1 MDASCY
7 YYCYDP
13 NSIYSFPTQVPS
25 IVTYQNPNDG
35 QLDAYSFYASS
46 NFDNNQTDEDEAF
59 RDPDTIPL
67 PKDLTDLFKP
77 LECELC
83 GVQVTSETSAFTHYE
98 ELTSKVV
105 YQQHFSGK
113 QHQKN
118 LRKIQYKLPTAM
130 AEDIFTEGAL
140 ASIKDLPPPPLPP
153 VLSDF
158 VGEWPEASESKGYTA
173 SAAPFVENPEMDY
186 PLQFNDFQETFPAGS
201 IEARIG
207 SNDSLSAPTVAPGE
221 SDALPSSLEPKTI
234 ELPVELDIK
243 GGKVLSS
250 TAIFLQQLSVISQ
263 SANNKEDVTNSGLN
277 LNNSESDSTGEKES
291 AELYTKTTVESSSI
305 DDSEPNANQ
314 MSNNLTNQSDV
325 VKNSENPIND
335 SVSNVGPSQNLEKE
349 SKCVDETANPDNN
362 KDKKDSQ
369 LDQEITKKY
378 HKNQNGKYFYRG
390 HYNERNDK
398 YDTKSNRNH
407 EKRKRDNR
415 YISDEERSHSYKS
428 RRKSYKDDKYKDKKH
443 RSRSRSRKRI
453 RGSRSRKYRSSSSSY
468 SDRSQTDRSD
478 RDQSKKNKSI
488 KKSEEKRTDKRTNN
502 VKSGEYRRDRKRR
515 SIESTS
521 RSSSGSSWKS
531 NDCHDYKL
539 DKDGWCEKQHKCQNA
554 YNKCPYKHKEP
565 FKIKT
570 GKIKSTEVELK
581 QETSRNSW
589 NQEAPKTEINTE
601 VISVTQIKVERDD
614 RVSGTKVTVDPA
626 LSVYITSTGTYYCKY
641 CVVSSRSS
649 ELFREHLQTPKH
661 ALLTKFKT
669 K

>member
-25 IVTYQNPNDG
+25 IVNYQNPNDG

-98 ELTSKVV
+98 GKVHIKNVNAYMKEHYNVEGSLQLKKERFIPVKCDVCNIELTSKVV

-158 VGEWPEASESKGYTA
+158 VCEICNITTNTEHQLNLHKSGQKHKKKMKKLLESKLDSALNAFYCGEWPEASESKGYSA

-291 AELYTKTTVESSSI
+291 AELCTKTTVESSSI

-335 SVSNVGPSQNLEKE
+335 SVSNVSPSQNLEKE
-349 SKCVDETANPDNN
+349 SKCVDETATPANPDNN

-369 LDQEITKKY
+369 LDQEITKLAIEEIEK
-378 HKNQNGKYFYRG
+378 
-390 HYNERNDK
+390 ES
-398 YDTKSNRNH
+398 SNFQKIKASNKLSIPEDVITAR
-407 EKRKRDNR
+407 E
-415 YISDEERSHSYKS
+415 
-428 RRKSYKDDKYKDKKH
+428 
-443 RSRSRSRKRI
+443 
-453 RGSRSRKYRSSSSSY
+453 
-468 SDRSQTDRSD
+468 
-478 RDQSKKNKSI
+478 DQLNKNKC
-488 KKSEEKRTDKRTNN
+488 TFDKAGYRINVDI
-502 VKSGEYRRDRKRR
+502 VKSK
-515 SIESTS
+515 ESST
-521 RSSSGSSWKS
+521 
-531 NDCHDYKL
+531 
-539 DKDGWCEKQHKCQNA
+539 
-554 YNKCPYKHKEP
+554 NKKKM
-565 FKIKT
+565 F
-570 GKIKSTEVELK
+570 V
-581 QETSRNSW
+581 N
-589 NQEAPKTEINTE
+589 
-601 VISVTQIKVERDD
+601 
-614 RVSGTKVTVDPA
+614 
-626 LSVYITSTGTYYCKY
+626 
-641 CVVSSRSS
+641 
-649 ELFREHLQTPKH
+649 
-661 ALLTKFKT
+661 LTKKET
-669 K
+669 